1 MAKGDTKTNQYLDI
15 AANGTRADLPTD
27 TCCETRSQTLIR
39 EVAERIMDVEDEVEE
54 LKNNP
59 DVVDIVATYADLQ
72 AYDTQ
77 HLTDKDIIRVLQD
90 ETHDGESTY
99 YRYNKQSDTWTY
111 VGTVGDYYTKTAA
124 DAKFQDKLT
133 AGSNITI
140 SDQNVIS
147 ATDTTYSNFTGTD
160 GTTAGTAGLV
170 PAPTTTD
177 GDKYLK
183 GDGTW
188 GTVQAGSNYT
198 AGDGIN
204 ISAQDVISVTNTGK
218 ARELTTADYN
228 WPTTGTKTS
237 VALWLL
243 PAGSYYAASTVSL
256 AAASGLASA
265 IFSGSPNVIVMGND
279 EYETKSI
286 AVYVGNGK
294 WEVFRV
300 SPTSGGAQSLGNT
313 TLAQSDISQST
324 GTSTFRVMS
333 QNATTNAIKAI
344 SKSGSGAPS
353 TSTVGTVGQLYQDT
367 TNGKLYICTDATN
380 PYVWEEVGAG
390 GGGSGVVELTS
401 ADYNWPTNN
410 PTGVAVWL
418 LDEGIYS
425 ANGINIWSINTGV
438 STASDW
444 LLVVAKKATI
454 SSGDGD
460 GIVYHFPTGAEAFV
474 RKGYRTDGSGAT
486 AVNMGVNVVQTAG
499 NNQWDV
505 MSQNAVTSM
514 VYADPSTQ
522 NKICIGGGT
531 ANGSQAVAVG
541 FSAQAGGNTAV
552 ALGKDA
558 NAGHTGSVALGATTR
573 TSGAG
578 QVNIGPSSTFYGY
591 NNSQYRL
598 LTGLY
603 DGQSAHD
610 AATYGQ
616 VISYSAING
625 AGAPTTTTEGKY
637 VGQLYYDTTNEAMY
651 FLKTIDTTTTPA
663 TYTWESLGG
672 GSSVNVVQTTGT
684 STTDVMSQNAVTGMV
699 FADPSTKEKVRIGS
713 NSEASNAGGVSIGYY
728 AISRA
733 ENGTAV
739 GRNASVLPNS
749 IRSVALGCSAKVNT
763 NAPSA
768 VAIGFGAYAT
778 QKGQFDISTLGSSS
792 STPQGYNSSNY
803 RLLTGLYDP
812 QSAHDAATKGYC
824 DNAIINGGT
833 TAPTTATVGAVG
845 TQYTYVD
852 TTGTHTAHLCV
863 CTEID
868 TTDPSTPVYT
878 WQTLI

>member
-204 ISAQDVISVTNTGK
+204 ISAQDVISATNTGK
-218 ARELTTADYN
+218 ARELTAADYN
-228 WPTTGTKTS
+228 WPTTGTATS

-243 PAGSYYAASTVSL
+243 PAGSYYAAPTVSV
-256 AAASGLASA
+256 AAAAGLSAA
-265 IFSGSPNVIVMGND
+265 IFNGSPDIIVMGND
-279 EYETKSI
+279 EYGTKSI
-286 AVYVGNGK
+286 AVYAGNGK
-294 WEVFRV
+294 WKVFTV
-300 SPTSGGAQSLGNT
+300 NPTSGGAQSLGNT

-324 GTSTFRVMS
+324 GTSTSHVMS

-367 TNGKLYICTDATN
+367 TNGDLYICTDATN
-380 PYVWEEVGAG
+380 PYVWEEVG
-390 GGGSGVVELTS
+390 GGSG
-401 ADYNWPTNN
+401 PT
-410 PTGVAVWL
+410 
-418 LDEGIYS
+418 
-425 ANGINIWSINTGV
+425 
-438 STASDW
+438 
-444 LLVVAKKATI
+444 
-454 SSGDGD
+454 
-460 GIVYHFPTGAEAFV
+460 
-474 RKGYRTDGSGAT
+474 
-486 AVNMGVNVVQTAG
+486 
-499 NNQWDV
+499 
-505 MSQNAVTSM
+505 
-514 VYADPSTQ
+514 
-522 NKICIGGGT
+522 
-531 ANGSQAVAVG
+531 
-541 FSAQAGGNTAV
+541 
-552 ALGKDA
+552 
-558 NAGHTGSVALGATTR
+558 
-573 TSGAG
+573 
-578 QVNIGPSSTFYGY
+578 
-591 NNSQYRL
+591 
-598 LTGLY
+598 
-603 DGQSAHD
+603 
-610 AATYGQ
+610 
-616 VISYSAING
+616 
-625 AGAPTTTTEGKY
+625 
-637 VGQLYYDTTNEAMY
+637 
-651 FLKTIDTTTTPA
+651 
-663 TYTWESLGG
+663 
-672 GSSVNVVQTTGT
+672 VVQTTGT
-684 STTDVMSQNAVTGMV
+684 STTDVMSQNAVSRMV
-699 FADPSTKEKVRIGS
+699 FADPSTEVNVRIGS
-713 NSEASNAGGVSIGYY
+713 NANNTGEASVVVGRSATANRNNAV
-728 AISRA
+728 AI
-733 ENGTAV
+733 
-739 GRNASVLPNS
+739 GRNAQATTAGMGNVAIGNWAQALAQS
-749 IRSVALGCSAKVNT
+749 SVALGQFSK
-763 NAPSA
+763 
-768 VAIGFGAYAT
+768 AT
-778 QKGQFDISTLGSSS
+778 QKGQIDVSTSYASDTL
-792 STPQGYNSSNY
+792 TEGYNNSQY

-812 QSAHDAATKGYC
+812 QSDHDAATKGYC